1 MSYIIL
7 ETLVKGAICK
17 DFSWKP
23 LNKLPKIINRMWT
36 NNSFHVMV
44 FMNCVAE
51 ISTDVIT
58 LTTQLKLLG

>member
-7 ETLVKGAICK
+7 EVLSLSQKVKGAICK

-36 NNSFHVMV
+36 NNSFHITM

-51 ISTDVIT
+51 MFAC
-58 LTTQLKLLG
+58 